1 MRGGIE
7 RLADRLNGFDMK
19 SCQGSRQ
26 LFESKIHALD
36 EDVGAPTVS
45 GGRDGPFQIID
56 DRQEF
61 LQQLFIPESDLITLV
76 PLSQSLVVVKLSGE
90 SQILVVEF
98 LVFFGLCRERSL
110 KLSGQASFLYGG
122 GIVGRGDIQVLDC
135 IRVLVFFRHERL
147 LCPSRDSHRPHKVN
161 GARKIN

>member
-98 LVFFGLCRERSL
+98 LVFFGLCRERAL
-110 KLSGQASFLYGG
+110 KPFGYA
-122 GIVGRGDIQVLDC
+122 
-135 IRVLVFFRHERL
+135 
-147 LCPSRDSHRPHKVN
+147 
-161 GARKIN
+161 